1 MAVIEEMSS
10 RPTDANILTVPM
22 STLNFRDHL
31 LDALNVLPDVR
42 EFHIHVLVSA
52 PAKDNSL
59 YPYAIPRPRLYT
71 QDILVL
77 LSEQANPD
85 APRLLVSAIE
95 ARIYHAP
102 STDCA
107 ILYVSKVDST
117 GQGLRPSPT
126 ATLVKAFIRWYVD
139 PKSRPVA
146 ARHLWVQLFARA
158 QNQYLFPNSSDHPGK
173 HPLSDSRLCV
183 WWRRV
188 LGQVGEEARKALGVE
203 GWVDAYYVLPGHN
216 ELEAQLVMRDRVLPS
231 GPSSAAVQWV
241 YGHPYSQTRIPLP
254 CPRPDGLHNLG
265 HYIPSFE
272 DDPKNR
278 FIDEIAFTDIP
289 VSPRKRARTDQSQ
302 DVDRPQSREEA
313 KEREKKEVH
322 PKGELGKVGADEFWE
337 RMSFRQE
344 CVAGA
349 VTGFFALGVSM
360 PENCMP
366 SPRPPPLAPQP
377 GQVPR
382 AMNRRVLSSLLTGV
396 EFSTPERAR
405 KATELIEGAVRGL
418 CDGLAQKLPT
428 PKSKNQSTDATQDS
442 LAPPLPK
449 TPPRRTV
456 GLPAVNDI
464 SPNPFDEPEATLE
477 TYKAFIYGSITV
489 SNPPQPPKGAD
500 NGTAP
505 EGLSGSVVEDKVK
518 VNVLTVRKKKKR
530 TNTNA

>member
-1 MAVIEEMSS
+1 MDI
-10 RPTDANILTVPM
+10 PTVCM
-22 STLNFRDHL
+22 RMNFRDHL
-31 LDALNVLPDVR
+31 LVALNVLSDVR

-59 YPYAIPRPRLYT
+59 YPYSFPRPRIYS

-85 APRLLVSAIE
+85 APRVLVSAIE
-95 ARIYHAP
+95 ARLYHVP

-107 ILYVSKVDST
+107 VLYVSKVDST

-126 ATLVKAFIRWYVD
+126 ATLVKAFIRWHTD

-146 ARHLWVQLFARA
+146 TRHLWVQLFARA
-158 QNQYLFPNSSDHPGK
+158 QGQYLFPNSSDHPGK
-173 HPLSDSRLCV
+173 RPLSDARLCA
-183 WWRRV
+183 WWRQV
-188 LGQVGEEARKALGVE
+188 LGQVGEDAREALGVDAVE
-203 GWVDAYYVLPGHN
+203 GRVHAYYVLPGHN
-216 ELEAQLVMRDRVLPS
+216 ELEAQQVMGVGFPP
-231 GPSSAAVQWV
+231 PSSSSVAVQWV

-254 CPRPDGLHNLG
+254 CPRPEGLQNLG

-278 FIDEIAFTDIP
+278 FMDEIAFTDTP
-289 VSPRKRARTDQSQ
+289 VSPRKRARTDPPQ
-302 DVDRPQSREEA
+302 DGDGPQSREGA
-313 KEREKKEVH
+313 KGREKKEAR
-322 PKGELGKVGADEFWE
+322 PKGELGKVGPDEFWE

-349 VTGFFALGVSM
+349 VTGFFALGVSV
-360 PENCMP
+360 PEHRMP

-382 AMNRRVLSSLLTGV
+382 AMNRRILSSLLTGV
-396 EFSTPERAR
+396 EFSTPERAH
-405 KATELIEGAVRGL
+405 KATELIEGAVRDL
-418 CDGLAQKLPT
+418 CEGLAQQLPA
-428 PKSKNQSTDATQDS
+428 PKPKNQSADATPGS

-456 GLPAVNDI
+456 GLPAVDDI

-477 TYKAFIYGSITV
+477 TYRAFIYGSVTV
-489 SNPPQPPKGAD
+489 SNPPPPLPSGAGS
-500 NGTAP
+500 GTAS
-505 EGLSGSVVEDKVK
+505 EGAAPEDKAK
-518 VNVLTVRKKKKR
+518 VHVLTARKKKKR
-530 TNTNA
+530 PDA

>member
-1 MAVIEEMSS
+1 MG
-10 RPTDANILTVPM
+10 
-22 STLNFRDHL
+22 TLNFRDHL

-42 EFHIHVLVSA
+42 EFHIHALVSA

-85 APRLLVSAIE
+85 APRVLVSAIE
-95 ARIYHAP
+95 ARLYHAP

-126 ATLVKAFIRWYVD
+126 ATLVKAFICWHTD

-158 QNQYLFPNSSDHPGK
+158 QGQYLFPNSSDHPGK
-173 HPLSDSRLCV
+173 QPLSDARLCV
-183 WWRRV
+183 WWRRI
-188 LGQVGEEARKALGVE
+188 LSQIGEDTREILGVE
-203 GWVDAYYVLPGHN
+203 GRVDAYYVLPGHN
-216 ELEAQLVMRDRVLPS
+216 ELEAQQVMGDRLS
-231 GPSSAAVQWV
+231 LSNSSSAAVQWV
-241 YGHPYSQTRIPLP
+241 YGHPYSQTYIPLP
-254 CPRPDGLHNLG
+254 CPRPDGLQNLG
-265 HYIPSFE
+265 HYIPSFD

-278 FIDEIAFTDIP
+278 FMDEIAFTDTP
-289 VSPRKRARTDQSQ
+289 VSPRKRVRTDPPQ
-302 DVDRPQSREEA
+302 DGDRPKSREGT
-313 KEREKKEVH
+313 KERERKEVH
-322 PKGELGKVGADEFWE
+322 PKGELGKVGPDEFWE

-349 VTGFFALGVSM
+349 VTGFFAVGVSV
-360 PENCMP
+360 PESCMP
-366 SPRPPPLAPQP
+366 SPRPSPLAPQP

-382 AMNRRVLSSLLTGV
+382 AMNKRVLSSLLTGV
-396 EFSTPERAR
+396 EFSTPERAC

-418 CDGLAQKLPT
+418 CEGLAQQLPI
-428 PKSKNQSTDATQDS
+428 PKSKNQSADSTQDS

-449 TPPRRTV
+449 TPPRRTM
-456 GLPAVNDI
+456 GLPAVDDL

-477 TYKAFIYGSITV
+477 TYKAFIHGSITV
-489 SNPPQPPKGAD
+489 SNRPLPPRGTG
-500 NGTAP
+500 NGTAS
-505 EGLSGSVVEDKVK
+505 EGVSGSAAEDKPK
-518 VNVLTVRKKKKR
+518 VHVLTARKKKKR
-530 TNTNA
+530 PDA